1 MIHPRLV
8 FAAPVFSCV
17 LLIAACTAP
26 TARTARET
34 APQSKAITLL
44 AFGDGGYHYDHL
56 AKKDYEKVVTEE
68 QFMAKERKDWLEE
81 RRPLEEFDHP
91 PIDRKSVV

>member
-1 MIHPRLV
+1 MIHSRLV
-8 FAAPVFSCV
+8 LAASLSAVA

-26 TARTARET
+26 TPRATQDTAAE
-34 APQSKAITLL
+34 SKAVTLL

-68 QFMAKERKDWLEE
+68 QFLAKER
-81 RRPLEEFDHP
+81 
-91 PIDRKSVV
+91 